1 MLSIRNVLVCVGL
14 LLGFFS
20 QLNAED
26 RIFLFSPGATQ
37 ITVLKA
43 ADLTSSGSIE
53 LPSGA
58 FSVLATPDGSKYYV
72 VRANATDTVAV
83 VDPVTLR
90 VTKTISLGTNA
101 SDAIVTP
108 DGKYLLVA
116 AGLVRVFSVQTDE
129 EVSSP
134 IPVGGAPTQLLVNN
148 VSTRAYVLAAS
159 GHSIQLIDLENLTR
173 TNAISGDA
181 VGTVTSMAL
190 TDDDSRLVA
199 VATTGLKQ
207 YSATNLSLLSTASWG
222 SFSVV
227 RGKLQI
233 VPGSKLALVENGGSP
248 PNVTSLLVG
257 LDDRKVHVLGDIGS
271 TNLEQITAVN
281 ETTAYAMLSGDGL
294 VKIDVTDP
302 GNPTITPV
310 LAGLSANSLSL
321 SPNRRFLFASS
332 SSNSR
337 VSRVELE
344 TNTLTHSVVA
354 SASPV
359 SHTSIF
365 DPNPGPP
372 AKLVVNGGNN
382 QSVSPGKQLPV
393 ALSIRAF
400 AADGSPVVGQ
410 QVLFSVEG
418 GIPLQFEPGELA
430 TTNQRGIA
438 AVRVTVPS
446 LDVLNAAKAALGKS
460 VTKVALSGNEPPSS
474 DQTAESDPIQ
484 HVAVIASAGGLAAA
498 GFDLNI
504 VNQVGLVKLS
514 GDDQIVARGQP
525 FPLPITMLATDLE
538 GNPLPAGTFIDIRV
552 PGGIVTCGGGAEV
565 DAGGLVTAQCGSSF
579 AGNMQNSVVGGF
591 IIADATLV
599 APELGFT
606 LGQENFSYNVT
617 INPVLTVDKL
627 DGDLQSAPS
636 GTKLPKNLRF
646 VVINKNGI
654 PIIAQGGIGVNIR
667 QVSGPPVV
675 VEPRFLVA
683 GPGVSQSFSVTLGPS
698 AGTAIIEVQASAPGL
713 PSTRFTVTS
722 TGGQAQRLEKLGDGQ
737 SGRTGSELPTP
748 LQVQVFNESNQL
760 VPFPTVT
767 WTVLEGDATIV
778 PSSTATSGQA
788 RVLIGNTP
796 GTIRIQARVGSL
808 STTFV
813 IDASPPQPVS
823 ISTTTG
829 QNQTLTSGV
838 LSEPLMVIVNE
849 VDNQPARGVT
859 VTFSGPSNIELHS
872 LDGAT
877 SGNPL
882 QLVTD
887 AAGQAGVRAE
897 LVASAALQS
906 GAPSQVSRTITI
918 TATVGDSLSTSFLLN
933 VVGASPA
940 FTGQG
945 VVNAASFQPGVVP
958 GGLVTI
964 FGTGLSSGIT
974 GSVLVGGETSY
985 QGTTVRIGGT
995 PTPIISITGPPNEQI
1010 SVQAPFELPAGAQT
1024 AVQVDNNGS
1033 VSTVAGIVSYP
1044 SQPGIF
1050 NVLLSEELTVGALL
1064 HADTGV
1070 LVTPDAPAAHGEAVS
1085 LFFTGGGPVK
1095 PTVETGAPAPV
1106 GVIPLMTLPVIVG
1119 VDNKGSPLLFS
1130 GYAPGFVGLY
1140 QVNLRIPSDAQCGTV
1155 PLNIRVGNVVSPQT
1169 KTVVACEP

>member
-1 MLSIRNVLVCVGL
+1 MLSIRTVLVCVGL
-14 LLGFFS
+14 LLGHFS

-37 ITVLKA
+37 ISVRKA
-43 ADLTSSGSIE
+43 ADLTSSGSIQ
-53 LPSGA
+53 LASGA
-58 FSVLATPDGSKYYV
+58 FTVLATPDGGKYYV

-83 VDPVTLR
+83 VDPVTLN

-101 SDAIVTP
+101 SDAIITP

-116 AGLVRVFSVQTDE
+116 AGLVRVFSVATDE

-148 VSTRAYVLAAS
+148 VATRAYVLAAS
-159 GHSIQLIDLENLTR
+159 GHSIQLIDLVNLTR

-181 VGTVTSMAL
+181 VGTVNSIAL

-199 VATTGLKQ
+199 VAATGLKQ

-271 TNLEQITAVN
+271 TKLEQITAVN
-281 ETTAYAMLSGDGL
+281 ETTAYAVLSGDGL
-294 VKIDVTDP
+294 VKIDITDP
-302 GNPTITPV
+302 ANPTITPV

-332 SSNSR
+332 SGNSQ

-344 TNTLTHSVVA
+344 TNTITHSVVA
-354 SASPV
+354 SDSPV
-359 SHTSIF
+359 SHASIF

-393 ALSIRAF
+393 ELSVRAF

-418 GIPLQFEPGELA
+418 GIPLQFEPSELA

-438 AVRVTVPS
+438 AVRATVPS
-446 LDVLNAAKAALGKS
+446 LDVLKAAQAALGKS
-460 VTKVALSGNEPPSS
+460 VTKVALSDNEPPSS
-474 DQTAESDPIQ
+474 DQTAEPDPIQ
-484 HVAVIASAGGLAAA
+484 HVAVIASAGGVAAA

-538 GNPLPAGTFIDIRV
+538 GNPLPAGTLIDIRV
-552 PGGIVTCGGGAEV
+552 PGGIVTCGGAAEV
-565 DAGGLVTAQCGSSF
+565 DTGGLVTAQCGSSF
-579 AGNMQNSVVGGF
+579 AGSMQNSVVGGF

-617 INPVLTVDKL
+617 INPQLTVDKL
-627 DGDLQSAPS
+627 DGDGQSAPS

-646 VVINKNGI
+646 VVNNKNGI
-654 PIIAQGGIGVNIR
+654 PIIAQGGIGVNIH

-683 GPGVSQSFSVTLGPS
+683 GPGVQQSFSVTLGPS
-698 AGTAIIEVQASAPGL
+698 AGTAIIEVQASAPSL
-713 PSTRFTVTS
+713 PLTRFAITS

-748 LQVQVFNESNQL
+748 LQVKVFNESNQL
-760 VPFPTVT
+760 IPFPTVT
-767 WTVLEGDATIV
+767 WTVLEGDASIV
-778 PSSTATSGQA
+778 PSSTPTSGQA

-796 GTIRIQARVGSL
+796 GTIRIQARVGTL
-808 STTFV
+808 AATFV

-823 ISTTTG
+823 ISTATG
-829 QNQTLTSGV
+829 QNQTLIGGV
-838 LSEPLMVIVNE
+838 LSEPLLVIVNE
-849 VDNQPARGVT
+849 VDNVPARGVT
-859 VTFSGPSNIELHS
+859 VTFSGPSNIQLHS

-887 AAGQAGVRAE
+887 TAGQAGVRAE
-897 LVASAALQS
+897 LVASAALHAS
-906 GAPSQVSRTITI
+906 PSQVSPTVTI
-918 TATVGDSLSTSFLLN
+918 TASVGDNLSTFFVLN
-933 VVGASPA
+933 VMGASPT

-945 VVNAASFQPGVVP
+945 VVNAASFQAGIVP
-958 GGLVTI
+958 GGLITI
-964 FGTGLSSGIT
+964 FGTGLSSGVSGT
-974 GSVLVGGETSY
+974 VLVEAGTTSY
-985 QGTTVRIGGT
+985 QGTIVRIGGT
-995 PTPIISITGPPNEQI
+995 PAPLISITGPPNEQI

-1024 AVQVDNNGS
+1024 AVQVENNGS
-1033 VSTVAGIVSYP
+1033 VSTVPGIVSYP

-1050 NVLLSEELTVGALL
+1050 NVVLNEEVTVGALT
-1064 HADTGV
+1064 HADTGA
-1070 LVTPDAPAAHGEAVS
+1070 LVTPDDPARHGEAVS
-1085 LFFTGGGPVK
+1085 LYFTGGGPISPAVQ
-1095 PTVETGAPAPV
+1095 TGAPAPV
-1106 GVIPLMTLPVIVG
+1106 GVIPLMSLPVVVG
-1119 VDNKGSPLLFS
+1119 VDNKGSPILFS

-1140 QVNLRIPSDAQCGTV
+1140 QVNLRIAADARCGLV

-1169 KTVVACEP
+1169 KTAVACEQ